1 MNSSIFDGPR
11 PKEVFMRTSII
22 VLLVTILAAALLGI
36 LAYIRYRR
44 RLNEALSDSSDP
56 SIRQHSSAS
65 PAEFVP

>member
-1 MNSSIFDGPR
+1 
-11 PKEVFMRTSII
+11 MRTSII